1 MSYGKQFRELL
12 DNDGII
18 IAPGT
23 HDPLSARIAEQV
35 GFDMISMTG
44 NGTSVAK
51 LGEPDVGL
59 ITLPE
64 MVENAANI
72 QETVDIPLLADAD
85 NGYGNAVN
93 VARTVREF
101 AKAGIAGIHIED
113 QVFPKRCG
121 FVQGKQVI
129 SREEAIGKFRAAVD
143 TRDKYN
149 EDMILV
155 ARTDAKDSPDGDLK
169 EAVERVN
176 EYCDA
181 GADVAFVQGATNKE
195 ELEQIGNSINAPLVY
210 NCSGGSP
217 IVPYEQ
223 AEQWGYDIILFP
235 RMSMNPAIA
244 ALFTAYQGL
253 AEQEMNG
260 WREVKG
266 ALKDLPFKD
275 YDEFSGVPEV
285 LEFEQEYL
293 PDK

>member
-1 MSYGKQFRELL
+1 MHYGKLLRDLL
-12 DNDGII
+12 DNDGIV

-23 HDPLSARIAEQV
+23 HNPLSARIAERV

-121 FVQGKQVI
+121 FVEGKQVI

-143 TRDKYN
+143 TRNKYD
-149 EDMILV
+149 EDMIIV

-169 EAVERVN
+169 EAIERVN

-181 GADVAFVQGATNKE
+181 GADVAFVQGAANKQ
-195 ELEQIGNSINAPLVY
+195 ELEQIGNSVNAPLVY
-210 NCSGGSP
+210 NCSGESP

-235 RMSMNPAIA
+235 RMSINPAIA
-244 ALFTAYQGL
+244 GLFTAYQGL
-253 AEQEMNG
+253 KEREMNG

-266 ALKDLPFKD
+266 ALEDLPFED
-275 YDEFSGVPEV
+275 YDEFSGVPEI
-285 LEFEQEYL
+285 LEFEEKYL
-293 PDK
+293 PDE